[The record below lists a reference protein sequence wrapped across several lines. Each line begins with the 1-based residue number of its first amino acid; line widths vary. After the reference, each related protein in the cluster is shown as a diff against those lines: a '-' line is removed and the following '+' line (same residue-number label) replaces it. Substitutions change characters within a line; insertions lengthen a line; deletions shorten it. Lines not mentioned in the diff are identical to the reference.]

1 MLHPHRDFSHPIP
14 LLSMR
19 TSIFTIGTLAFA
31 LLLAACGSD
40 DTTTPAQDIET
51 STDASTDA
59 RTVTLSPVGET
70 MAYDQTE
77 IHATAGETLR
87 VVLVN
92 TATSP
97 IMEHNFVL
105 LTSSE
110 FIQEVGE
117 AALTPEAVENAY
129 IPKHD
134 AIIAHTVMAKPGET
148 VEVTFTVPSEPGEY
162 PYICTFPA
170 HFMTMRGV
178 LIVS

>member
-1 MLHPHRDFSHPIP
+1 
-14 LLSMR
+14 MR
-19 TSIFTIGTLAFA
+19 TSILTIGILVFA
-31 LLLAACGSD
+31 LLLAACGGD
-40 DTTTPAQDIET
+40 DTTTTTVDEPTQDPATET
-51 STDASTDA
+51 QTDTATDA
-59 RTVTLSPVGET
+59 RTVTLGPVGET

-77 IHATAGETLR
+77 IEATAGETLR
-87 VVLVN
+87 VVFVN

-105 LTSSE
+105 LSSSD

-117 AALTPEAVENAY
+117 AALTPEAVENEY
-129 IPKHD
+129 IPTHD
-134 AIIAHTVMAKPGET
+134 AILAYTSMAKPGET

-162 PYICTFPA
+162 PYICTYPA